1 VVRIPNTADSSAAG
15 TSQLLNVNVNSS
27 LESMTTLRPTTD
39 GSSNLMGV
47 PPFIDVN
54 LLMGTPSNIGSSSP
68 EGRDQQG
75 NASGAVGGFS
85 GRNDTAII
93 TSTES
98 SVSASSRA
106 DVLSV
111 AQNGNKEE
119 EEGVDARGTSGGGEE
134 EKVGDGQTAL
144 LGMRGRKG
152 GHMYVNKK

>member
-1 VVRIPNTADSSAAG
+1 MVRIIPNTAGA
-15 TSQLLNVNVNSS
+15 SQLLNVNVNSS
-27 LESMTTLRPTTD
+27 LESMTTLRPTD
-39 GSSNLMGV
+39 GSNLVGV
-47 PPFIDVN
+47 PPLIDVN
-54 LLMGTPSNIGSSSP
+54 LLTGTPNNIGSSSSA

-85 GRNDTAII
+85 GRNDTPI
-93 TSTES
+93 TSAES

-106 DVLSV
+106 DGLGA

-152 GHMYVNKK
+152 GHMYVNK

>member
-1 VVRIPNTADSSAAG
+1 MVRIPNTAG

-27 LESMTTLRPTTD
+27 LESMTTLRPTE
-39 GSSNLMGV
+39 GSNLVGV
-47 PPFIDVN
+47 PALIDVN
-54 LLMGTPSNIGSSSP
+54 LLMGTPNNNIGSSSS

-85 GRNDTAII
+85 GRNDTAI
-93 TSTES
+93 TSEES

-106 DVLSV
+106 DGLGA
-111 AQNGNKEE
+111 AQNGNKEG
-119 EEGVDARGTSGGGEE
+119 EEGVDVRGTSGGGEE

-152 GHMYVNKK
+152 GHMYVNK